1 MFYTSPQSFALKI
14 LNLKNTT
21 FLSPKYVT
29 FILYIYFNKFL
40 YCGLYTIGFRVVAW
54 YVARQLVCA
63 KSHKW
68 GIYTHIYI
76 YTQKGR

>member
-1 MFYTSPQSFALKI
+1 MFYTSPQSFVLKI

-40 YCGLYTIGFRVVAW
+40 YCGLYTIGFRVVA
-54 YVARQLVCA
+54 
-63 KSHKW
+63 
-68 GIYTHIYI
+68 
-76 YTQKGR
+76 